1 MATHF
6 GFGFNH
12 GRRSSI
18 LELELATQATGA
30 VNTLNVPNDIQA
42 GDLMVLMAAANKSG
56 STGDVTFPSGFTGLT
71 SLEFNWGSPN
81 VFFIGFS
88 YRLALGNEGGGTITG
103 MTSANN
109 VWEKG
114 LFVFRPNVPLLS
126 AVPGGWG
133 LTSIGGGNNNNTT
146 QLARQIEASGQPD
159 QLLAMSFYWNISRAR
174 SSPTETVMSPTDDD
188 ELVWGVASNAVTK
201 WKFYPNNSP
210 PANIDC
216 STVGWNGQKV
226 LANGYF
232 KLTEIT

>member
-6 GFGFNH
+6 GFGYNY

-18 LELELATQATGA
+18 LEIELAASATA
-30 VNTLNVPNDIQA
+30 EANTLNIPADVQA
-42 GDLMVLMAAANKSG
+42 GDLMVLMEAANRG
-56 STGDVTFPSGFTGLT
+56 STSGNVVFPTGFTGLT
-71 SLEFNWGSPN
+71 SLEFDWGSPN
-81 VFFIGFS
+81 VFFTGFS

-103 MTSANN
+103 MSSANN

-114 LFVFRPNVPLLS
+114 LFIFRPNVPLLS

-133 LTSIGGGNNNNTT
+133 NTSIGGGNNNNTT
-146 QLARQIEASGQPD
+146 QLSRQIAASGQPD
-159 QLLAMSFYWNISRAR
+159 QLLALAFYWNLSRAR
-174 SSPTETVMSPTDDD
+174 ANESQTLMEGEDG
-188 ELVWGVASNAVTK
+188 ELVWGVSLNAVTK
-201 WKFYPNNSP
+201 WRLFPNKSTPENV
-210 PANIDC
+210 DC